1 MKLKVPIAPDEQA
14 QTRQQLLEAAGA
26 VFAERGF
33 RSTTVREICQRAGA
47 NIAAVNYH
55 FGDKEKLYIE
65 VFRYSQQKAQERYP
79 LLPPVAG
86 LSPEKKLHAF
96 VHSLLQRMFDNQGAA
111 AWHGQLMLREMIE
124 PTAAL
129 DLVVAEKIRP
139 MSDQL
144 RGLVAEILGCP
155 VNSEAVRLCSFSVV
169 SQCVFYCHCQ
179 NVVLRLVPGQTFDSA
194 AATHLAEYIT
204 KFSLAGLKAFRAA
217 KK

>member
-33 RSTTVREICQRAGA
+33 RNTTVREICQRAKA

-55 FGDKEKLYIE
+55 FGDKEQLYLE
-65 VFRYSQQKAQERYP
+65 VFRYSQQKELERYP
-79 LLPPVAG
+79 LAPKAG
-86 LSPEKKLHAF
+86 ALSPEKKLRAF
-96 VHSLLQRMFDNQGAA
+96 VHSLLLRIFDTGEA
-111 AWHGQLMLREMIE
+111 AWHGQLMLREMVE

-129 DLVVAEKIRP
+129 DFVVAEKIRP
-139 MSDQL
+139 LSGQL

-155 VNSEAVRLCSFSVV
+155 VNDARVRPCSFSVV
-169 SQCVFYCHCQ
+169 SQCIFYCHCRP
-179 NVVLRLVPGQTFDSA
+179 VVERLHPDQSFDPKA
-194 AATHLAEYIT
+194 LEQLAEHIT
-204 KFSLAGLKAFRAA
+204 KFSLAGLKGFRAA